1 MDIDSNELT
10 DELEEQARERK
21 ADGELAEPAE
31 SGDAELMLDDLDSVA
46 GGVRGRKKYQP
57 RRHIG
62 PDAKRDD
69 D

>member
-1 MDIDSNELT
+1 MDPNELT
-10 DELEEQARERK
+10 DELEEQARERE
-21 ADGELAEPAE
+21 AEGEPAELAE
-31 SGDAELMLDDLDSVA
+31 SGDAALTLDDLDSVA
-46 GGVRGRKKYQP
+46 GGYGVRRK

>member
-1 MDIDSNELT
+1 MDPNELAY
-10 DELEEQARERK
+10 ELEEQARERE
-21 ADGELAEPAE
+21 AEGEPAELAESDDMPLAI
-31 SGDAELMLDDLDSVA
+31 DDLDSAA
-46 GGVRGRKKYQP
+46 GGYRGRKKYQP